1 MIKNNMSFSGGKMA
15 SADLY
20 FETIDFLRYLKR
32 TDCGECGIK
41 SCKEFINALIKKLKK
56 PQDCPFLTKNEVYA
70 FEIALKSK
78 DLLPE
83 VPLLTHPRPS
93 LPGLVEVNKPRPDS
107 VVLISGNN
115 EYTEQVMMTI
125 LGTTTCS
132 FFVIFADADGNT
144 VDMAMVYRT
153 LTSEKIHKALIESGI
168 EVKSNKRDMIIPG
181 FASSLK
187 EEIEQLTGWQVQ
199 VGPICAA
206 ELPLFLSEI
215 WATPE

>member
-1 MIKNNMSFSGGKMA
+1 MA

-20 FETIDFLRYLKR
+20 LETIDFLRYLKR
-32 TDCGECGIK
+32 TDCGECGIE
-41 SCKEFINALIKKLKK
+41 SCKEFVNALIKKLKK
-56 PQDCPFLTKNEVYA
+56 PSDCPFLKKNEVYA

-93 LPGLVEVNKPRPDS
+93 LVGLVEVNNPHPDS

-115 EYTEQVMMTI
+115 EYTEQFLMTI
-125 LGTTTCS
+125 LGTTTCA

-153 LTSEKIHKALIESGI
+153 LTAEKIHKALIESGI
-168 EVKSNKRDMIIPG
+168 EEKTRKRDMIIPG
-181 FASSLK
+181 FASPLK
-187 EEIEQLTGWQVQ
+187 EETEYLTGWQVQ

-215 WATPE
+215 WTPPEQIS